1 MRSERLYAF
10 LAVLVLAL
18 AAGPVGTSAYW
29 LGFVQGESPCVLC
42 WAQRT
47 GMALIA
53 LTGAFILRF
62 GPRPR
67 YIGMGLL
74 IALHGVFM
82 GLRHSALHL
91 GRDIGQGFAA
101 EILGAHTYTWS
112 VAIFWAAAAVM
123 GLLLLLTRDEELRGT
138 RRDPGLLGR
147 LAICAVLVAAA
158 GNAAQAFM
166 STGPPPYMGQSS
178 PVRFSFDPSHW
189 VWSLEEW
196 RPAPLGWRGRYDVP
210 RPSVEGLPGDA
221 QAGPLAGLE
230 PLAARRELRVGAAL
244 GGALTDLACDPA
256 GDRCLV
262 TTDAHGVLVLDGGL
276 QKVLRQALVDP
287 GYSVDVGDFVGAAFA
302 GERRVA
308 ALGHNKSYV
317 LLEEN
322 DAPDAGSNFRFFRQP
337 SVGLYEAARG
347 RFATVRARLSYV
359 MSLAYDA
366 GSDSFFTVTVPSRRH
381 PALVVSRFSRS
392 DMTLSEE
399 FRPRLAAGLA
409 LAGAKRS
416 LDEYYVTGLAAAEG
430 RLYALSAAYATV
442 LVIDPAR
449 REVVAARAVPAPARP
464 VGLAVKGQQLWLAG
478 ADGRVVVVDR
488 P

>member
-1 MRSERLYAF
+1 MRSERLYTC

-18 AAGPVGTSAYW
+18 AVGPVGSAAYW

-42 WAQRT
+42 WAQRA

-53 LTGAFILRF
+53 LTGVLILRF

-67 YIGMGLL
+67 YVGLGVL

-82 GLRHSALHL
+82 GLRHSSLHL
-91 GRDIGQGFAA
+91 VRDIGQGFAA

-112 VAIFWAAAAVM
+112 VAIFWAAAVAM
-123 GLLLLLTRDEELRGT
+123 GLLLLLMPDGEARGAV
-138 RRDPGLLGR
+138 REPGRLGR
-147 LAICAVLVAAA
+147 LAIYAFLVAAA

-166 STGPPPYMGQSS
+166 STGPPPYMGQSD
-178 PVRFSFDPSHW
+178 PVRFSFDPAHW
-189 VWSLEEW
+189 VWSTEEW
-196 RPAPLGWRGRYDVP
+196 QPAPIGWRGRYDVP
-210 RPSVEGLPGDA
+210 KPSLDGLPA
-221 QAGPLAGLE
+221 AAAAGPLAGLE
-230 PLAARRELRVGAAL
+230 PLAVRRELRVGAAL

-256 GDRCLV
+256 GDRCLA
-262 TTDAHGVLVLDGGL
+262 TTDAHGVFVLDGAL
-276 QKVLRQALVDP
+276 QQVRRQALVDP
-287 GYSVDVGDFVGAAFA
+287 GYSVDVGDLVGAAFA
-302 GERRVA
+302 GERRVM

-322 DAPDAGSNFRFFRQP
+322 DAPDARRSFRFFQQP
-337 SVGLYEAARG
+337 SVGFDEAARG

-359 MSLAYDA
+359 MSLAFDPA
-366 GSDSFFTVTVPSRRH
+366 ADSFYTATVPSRRF
-381 PALVVSRFSRS
+381 PALVISRFSRG
-392 DMTLSEE
+392 DLTLSEE
-399 FRPRLAAGLA
+399 FRPRLGAGLA
-409 LAGAKRS
+409 LAGEKRS

-430 RLYALSAAYATV
+430 RLYALSAAYSTV
-442 LVIDPAR
+442 LVLDPAR

-464 VGLAVKGQQLWLAG
+464 VGLAVRGQELWLAG